1 MSLPIRACR
10 SQINGTSEVPYNNAG
25 ITGETSMNALRR
37 AWDHFEEG
45 FIAFLLAAMTLVTFV
60 YVILNNLY
68 TAFYSLGD
76 RFSSVE
82 NLFFAMG
89 DFTIGLAQSMTWST
103 ALTKALFAWLIFFG
117 LAYGVRTAGHIGIDA
132 LVKLAPRHVQR
143 YIGILACLFCLGYA
157 GLMASASFSWISALF
172 SADIGAE
179 DLGHFGVKQWHIGM
193 IVPVGFTLVF
203 IRFFEIFVRLLRN
216 EQTGLGLADEA
227 AEAVKL
233 GAEESK

>member
-1 MSLPIRACR
+1 
-10 SQINGTSEVPYNNAG
+10 
-25 ITGETSMNALRR
+25 MNALRR

-68 TAFYSLGD
+68 TAFYTLGE
-76 RFSSVE
+76 RFSGAE
-82 NLFFAMG
+82 DLFFALG

-117 LAYGVRTAGHIGIDA
+117 LAYGVRTAGHIGVDA

-157 GLMASASFSWISALF
+157 GLLATASFRWISALLN
-172 SADIGAE
+172 ADIGAE

-193 IVPVGFTLVF
+193 IVPIGFAMVF
-203 IRFFEIFVRLLRN
+203 IRFSEIFVRLLRN

>member
-1 MSLPIRACR
+1 
-10 SQINGTSEVPYNNAG
+10 
-25 ITGETSMNALRR
+25 MNALRR

-76 RFSSVE
+76 RFPAGDD
-82 NLFFAMG
+82 LFFAIG
-89 DFTIGLAQSMTWST
+89 DFIIGLAQSMTWST

-117 LAYGVRTAGHIGIDA
+117 LAYGVRTAGHIGVDA
-132 LVKLAPRHVQR
+132 LVKLAPRHMQR

-157 GLMASASFSWISALF
+157 GLLAVASFHWISALLT
-172 SADIGAE
+172 AAIGAE

-193 IVPVGFTLVF
+193 IVPIGFALVF
-203 IRFFEIFVRLLRN
+203 IRFAEILVRLLRN

-233 GAEESK
+233 GAEEPK

>member
-1 MSLPIRACR
+1 
-10 SQINGTSEVPYNNAG
+10 
-25 ITGETSMNALRR
+25 MNALRR

-82 NLFFAMG
+82 NQFFAMG

-117 LAYGVRTAGHIGIDA
+117 LAYGVRTAGHIGVDA
-132 LVKLAPRHVQR
+132 LVKLAPRHIQR

-157 GLMASASFSWISALF
+157 GLLASASFTWISALLT
-172 SADIGAE
+172 ANIGAE

-193 IVPVGFTLVF
+193 IVPIGFALVF
-203 IRFFEIFVRLLRN
+203 IRFAEIFVRLLRN